1 MAATLRF
8 PLVTDGAKLYSRQL
22 VLLAIGGTLLS
33 AGAGCARPAAF
44 PVYDQDGRM
53 VRRID
58 YDTDRDGK
66 LEARLYFRDG
76 EAIRLEADSDEDG
89 RVDRWEGYAAGGAL
103 QRLGTSS
110 RRDGRADTWVI
121 QAGTS
126 TEVQTSTRRDGV
138 IDSRD
143 RYENGTL
150 TRTERD
156 TNFDG
161 RPDQWQQFEQ
171 GRLRQLDLDTTLV
184 SGRADR
190 RLVYSAGGALDRI
203 ESRDANGAF
212 VVVSDAT
219 P

>member
-1 MAATLRF
+1 
-8 PLVTDGAKLYSRQL
+8 VTDGAKLYSRQL
-22 VLLAIGGTLLS
+22 ARLAVAGALLS
-33 AGAGCARPAAF
+33 AGACAGRDAF
-44 PVYDQDGRM
+44 PVYDQEGRM

-58 YDTDRDGK
+58 YDTNRNGMV
-66 LEARLYFRDG
+66 EARLYFRDG

-89 RVDRWEGYAAGGAL
+89 RVDRWEAYAAGGAL

-110 RRDGRADTWVI
+110 QRDGRADTWVI
-121 QAGTS
+121 QSGS
-126 TEVQTSTRRDGV
+126 SMEVQTSTRRDGV

-150 TRTERD
+150 TVTERD

-161 RPDQWQQFEQ
+161 LPDQWQQFDQ
-171 GRLRQLDLDTTLV
+171 GRLRQLELDTTLT

-203 ESRDANGAF
+203 ESRDAAGTFA
-212 VVVSDAT
+212 VVTDAR